1 MIMDYLICKCG
12 VYVGLKIDKPL
23 ENIKD
28 NEEAIYKA
36 REIAL
41 ETKEGATIGL
51 FTRDGHP
58 ICGWKV
64 MKDDKLRDEPVDV
77 IEQMCGVG
85 PGSFDLAKKQAD
97 KMRRAKGKN
106 KNKS

>member
-1 MIMDYLICKCG
+1 MDYLICKFG
-12 VYVGLKIDKPL
+12 VYAGLKIDIPL

-28 NEEAIYKA
+28 DEEAIYKA

-64 MKDDKLRDEPVDV
+64 MKDDKVTDEPVDV
-77 IEQMCGVG
+77 IEQMCGVA
-85 PGSFDLAKKQAD
+85 PDSFDLAKRQAD
-97 KMRRAKGKN
+97 KIRKAREN
-106 KNKS
+106 KHE